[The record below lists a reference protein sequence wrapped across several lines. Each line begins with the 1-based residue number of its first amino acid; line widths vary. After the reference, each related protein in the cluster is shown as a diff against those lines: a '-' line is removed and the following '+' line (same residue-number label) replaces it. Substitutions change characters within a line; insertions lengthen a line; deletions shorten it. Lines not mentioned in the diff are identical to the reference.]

1 MQKSALRKGSIER
14 EDVIAAA
21 LKLLGPSRS
30 ISSLSLREVAREAGI
45 APNSFYRH
53 FRDMDEL
60 AIALIGLAGES
71 LRKVIR
77 EARLRILGSGEVVR
91 PSVEVFMEQLE
102 SDEKLLHIL
111 LRESSIGSEAFK
123 QAVDRELRHFEDELR
138 DDLIRLSQL
147 EWPMAYQP
155 ALVAKAITRLVFA
168 MGASAMDQPPEKRR
182 EITGQIV
189 EMVRMIVVGA
199 QTLARE
205 MPPPA

>member
-1 MQKSALRKGSIER
+1 MQKSTLRKGGIER
-14 EDVIAAA
+14 DDVIAAA
-21 LKLLGPSRS
+21 LKLLGPNRS
-30 ISSLSLREVAREAGI
+30 ISALSLREVAREAGI

-71 LRKVIR
+71 LRQVIR
-77 EARLRILGSGEVVR
+77 EARLRISTGGEVVR
-91 PSVEVFMEQLE
+91 PSVEAFMEQLE

-111 LRESSIGSEAFK
+111 LRESSVGSKAFK
-123 QAVDRELRHFEDELR
+123 QAVDHELRHFEDELR

-168 MGASAMDQPPEKRR
+168 MGASAMDQPPEQRR
-182 EITGQIV
+182 QITDQIV

-205 MPPPA
+205 LPPPA